1 MRTIEIKKIGHRLE
15 SLQLEESV
23 IYEISMVEH
32 LNGDTVDTHTFS
44 IFDSD
49 NTEVTSDFAKSSS
62 ISNNVLSLGVY
73 AFAVGVYEIR
83 SWITCNETLPD
94 STTSRTFLIELIL
107 TVK

>member
-23 IYEISMVEH
+23 IYEFSMTNF
-32 LNGDTVDTHTFS
+32 LDGDTVASHDFK
-44 IFDSD
+44 IFDAD
-49 NTEVTSDFAKSSS
+49 NEEVTLNFAKSSS

-73 AFAVGVYEIR
+73 AYAIGVYEIR
-83 SWITCNETLPD
+83 SWVECNEMLPD
-94 STTSRTFLIELIL
+94 STTPRTFLVELIL